1 MSKKEIKANQDE
13 TDKIL
18 TKLEE
23 KQSKRT
29 NKINDLLESEKE
41 EEDFEL

>member
-1 MSKKEIKANQDE
+1 MSYKEIKANQDE